1 MKRPPELGKII
12 DRAAQAAGDHL
23 TGGLLLRSLP
33 YSSKIR
39 SIHMHQFTPSEKE
52 VFVAACRGDEEAFST
67 LVEPH
72 RQALIVHC
80 YRLSGSLEDA
90 EDIVQETYLR
100 AWHKLNSFQGTGS
113 FRNWLYVIATR
124 LWFDEARRR
133 KKQVL
138 LPLDGLPADPNTPP
152 RPGNA
157 SAVWLDPLPNAWL
170 VGSDPSAESSYE
182 LRETVSLAFMVA
194 LQKLNPRQRVV
205 LILRKVF
212 NWPADEVA
220 DVLGLTVASVNNLLY
235 RARKNLEPA
244 SYQETMAVQQNLDL
258 FVTAWETGDVPALID
273 LLHETA
279 TFAMPPFG
287 VWYAGKDSIHQALQN
302 FVFMPDTKWKLLPT
316 GANGRTA
323 FGIYQRSEKSYQAF
337 GLIAPIFRAEDGK
350 IIEIVAFLSPQLFD
364 RFNLPPKIG

>member
-1 MKRPPELGKII
+1 
-12 DRAAQAAGDHL
+12 
-23 TGGLLLRSLP
+23 
-33 YSSKIR
+33 
-39 SIHMHQFTPSEKE
+39 MHKFNPSEKKN
-52 VFVAACRGDEEAFST
+52 FAAACRGDEEAFST

-72 RQALIVHC
+72 RQPLIVHC

-90 EDIVQETYLR
+90 EDIVQETFLR
-100 AWHKLNSFQGTGS
+100 AWHKLNSFKGDGS

-124 LWFDEARRR
+124 LWFDEVRKR

-152 RPGNA
+152 RPGHA

-205 LILRKVF
+205 LILRRVF
-212 NWPADEVA
+212 NWRADEVA
-220 DVLGLTVASVNNLLY
+220 DALGLTVASVNNLLY

-244 SYQETMAVQQNLDL
+244 SYQETPAVRENLDL
-258 FVTAWETGDVPALID
+258 FVTAWETGDVLALID
-273 LLHETA
+273 LLYETA

-287 VWYAGKDSIHQALQN
+287 VWYEGKAAIHLALQN
-302 FVFMPDTKWKLLPT
+302 FVFMPDTQWKLVPS
-316 GANGRTA
+316 GANGHAA
-323 FGIYQRSEKSYQAF
+323 FGIYQYSGGFYQAF
-337 GLIAPIFRAEDGK
+337 CLIVPIFERENNK
-350 IIEIVAFLSPQLFD
+350 IIEIVAFLSPQLFG
-364 RFNLPPKIG
+364 RFNLPPEIR